1 MPDVSIDQREGG
13 NADLS
18 RRLETIKRHLRGE
31 PVGEKPDPSETPI
44 ALDRLSRAFGLS
56 AFETELLL
64 LCAGTELDSELRML
78 CAQAQND
85 PASPY
90 PTFGLA
96 LAVLADAHWSAL
108 SAESPLRR
116 WRLIDVAA
124 GPILTRAALKIDE
137 RVLHFLVGVSQLD
150 ERLASLL
157 DPLPTSTVDD
167 LAPSH
172 RLLAEQITD
181 SWAEASRGRDLPI
194 VQLSGPTADA
204 LPIAAATAKALG
216 LRAAMLPADRLPHA
230 AEELDQLL
238 RLWEREAV
246 LSGLG
251 VLLLDVSDA
260 QAAESDA
267 A

>member
-1 MPDVSIDQREGG
+1 
-13 NADLS
+13 
-18 RRLETIKRHLRGE
+18 
-31 PVGEKPDPSETPI
+31 
-44 ALDRLSRAFGLS
+44 
-56 AFETELLL
+56 
-64 LCAGTELDSELRML
+64 ML
-78 CAQAQND
+78 CAEAQNE
-85 PASPY
+85 PARQF

-108 SAESPLRR
+108 SPEAPLRR

-137 RVLHFLVGVSQLD
+137 RVLHFLVGISQLD

-157 DPLPTSTVDD
+157 DPLPTSTMDD

-172 RLLAEQITD
+172 QLVAEQIAD

-194 VQLSGPTADA
+194 VQLSGPSADA
-204 LPIAAATAKALG
+204 LPIAATTAKALG

-230 AEELDQLL
+230 AEDLDQLL
-238 RLWEREAV
+238 RLWEREAI

-267 A
+267 GRGRDEAVSRLLERIASPVILREREPRRITTRPAVVMSVGHPTARRAAGALARKPGRSQFG